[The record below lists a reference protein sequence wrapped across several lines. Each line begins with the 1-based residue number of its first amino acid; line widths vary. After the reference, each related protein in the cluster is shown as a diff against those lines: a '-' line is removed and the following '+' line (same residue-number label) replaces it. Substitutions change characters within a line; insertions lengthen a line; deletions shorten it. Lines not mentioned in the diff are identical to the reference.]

1 MPPTLQTPAK
11 AVDLSVSGMT
21 GPLASTL
28 VEHAQNALMLSIA
41 VVLPVLAVAA
51 IVGLIVAAF
60 QAASQIQDP
69 TIAHLPRLLAVVAAL
84 VVVGPWMGSQ
94 IGAFAERMLMLAAS
108 H

>member
-1 MPPTLQTPAK
+1 
-11 AVDLSVSGMT
+11 MT
-21 GPLASTL
+21 ARLLLLAGNDGPGASAISPSAL
-28 VEHAQNALMLSIA
+28 VEHAQNALMLSLAI
-41 VVLPVLAVAA
+41 VLPVLAVAA

-94 IGAFAERMLMLAAS
+94 IGAFAERMLMLAAA